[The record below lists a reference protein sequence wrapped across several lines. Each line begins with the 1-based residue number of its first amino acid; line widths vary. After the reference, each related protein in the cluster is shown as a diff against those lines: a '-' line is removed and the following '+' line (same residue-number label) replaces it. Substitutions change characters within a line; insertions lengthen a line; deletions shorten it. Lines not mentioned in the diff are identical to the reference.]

1 MTQLDAV
8 AGTYVIVMQ
17 ADKAAQPQVGS
28 IGSIKINV
36 GHYLYI
42 GSAFGPG
49 GIKARVSRHCKTS
62 KTKHW
67 HLDYLREYLEPVEVW
82 FTHDK
87 TRREHEWAGLL
98 ASQPKLKSVASFGCS
113 DCRCNSH
120 LFFQFPRP
128 RVAQFRKV
136 VADNITNHSAVLSCS
151 PHEISSR

>member
-1 MTQLDAV
+1 MVQLDARP
-8 AGTYVIVMQ
+8 GTYVIIMQ
-17 ADKAAQPQVGS
+17 TDKAVRARVGS
-28 IGSIKINV
+28 IGFIDIKV

-49 GIKARVSRHCKTS
+49 GIKARVSRHYKTF
-62 KTKHW
+62 KTRHW

-87 TRREHEWAGLL
+87 QRREHDWASLL
-98 ASQPKLKSVASFGCS
+98 ASQPKLEPVSNFGCS

-128 RVAQFRKV
+128 GVNQFRNI
-136 VADNITNHSAVLSCS
+136 VADRITKHSAVLSCK
-151 PHEISSR
+151 PHDISSS